1 MKTNLVETAVGA
13 AVILIAAA
21 FFAFAYS
28 TSGIGKGS
36 GGMRLSAEFENAAG
50 INIGSD
56 VRMSGVKIGTVT
68 DQSLNPENFQAL
80 VTFSVSPDVPVPDD
94 STAKITSEGILGSN
108 FVAIEPG
115 GSETKLKDGD
125 RMLYTQGAIDIWSL
139 VSQYMFSSGSKKEG
153 TDSQPEAPSDTQ
165 PQTTEP
171 PASDEQAP
179 EPEAQQPAPAP
190 DTNTEQPAPAPEQPA
205 PAPEQP
211 APAPQPQQ

>member
-68 DQSLNPENFQAL
+68 DQDLNPENYQAV
-80 VTFSVSPDVPVPDD
+80 VTFTVSPNIPIPED

-115 GSETKLKDGD
+115 GSETKLQDGD
-125 RMLYTQGAIDIWSL
+125 RMSYTQGAIDIWSL
-139 VSQYMFSSGSKKEG
+139 VSQYMFSGNSSKKEDG
-153 TDSQPEAPSDTQ
+153 ADQSQAPDSGQQ
-165 PQTTEP
+165 QTPEP
-171 PASDEQAP
+171 PATEQ
-179 EPEAQQPAPAP
+179 
-190 DTNTEQPAPAPEQPA
+190 QPAPAPEQPTPTPEQPA
-205 PAPEQP
+205 PAPEPNSEQPAPEQP

>member
-68 DQSLNPENFQAL
+68 DQDLNPENYQAV
-80 VTFSVSPDVPVPDD
+80 VTFTVSPNVPIPED

-115 GSETKLKDGD
+115 GSETKLQDGD
-125 RMLYTQGAIDIWSL
+125 RMSYTQGAIDIWSL
-139 VSQYMFSSGSKKEG
+139 VSQYMFSGNSSKKEDG
-153 TDSQPEAPSDTQ
+153 ADQSQAPDSGQQ
-165 PQTTEP
+165 QTPEP
-171 PASDEQAP
+171 PATE
-179 EPEAQQPAPAP
+179 QQPTPAP
-190 DTNTEQPAPAPEQPA
+190 EQPAPAPEQPTPA
-205 PAPEQP
+205 PEPNSEQPAPEQP